1 MVNIYFFVLSLLL
14 MAITVYLT
22 SIKLILL
29 RTKILRKM
37 AKIFARKMHL
47 YVYVES
53 FVGG

>member
-1 MVNIYFFVLSLLL
+1 MVKIYFLSFLFFL

-22 SIKLILL
+22 WIKLILL